1 MKTNKTFE
9 SWYTMIME
17 GELAT
22 ATTATTTTE
31 APTISNDVDT
41 IMTSLETLAKELTE
55 ELEGEDFTEVNEADA
70 EGPSIVMQWM
80 WWMPKAR
87 KAQAKVNKIKLNIT
101 DMEAAAS
108 DAPDAQQKAKIAAKA
123 KQAKEQAVELQKM
136 VDDKFKSKGDLVS
149 KAIHNEKIAG
159 QIASIKRASG
169 LEDDPE
175 KLSTYKE
182 KMAELQQKYKEDQE
196 AIKELEPSD
205 DDKKKAAEKAKE
217 EKAAQDKLE
226 ADAKAAKDKEDGKEP
241 KEPADPKEPKEPA
254 DPKEPKE
261 PADPNEPKEP
271 ADPKEPKEPADPK
284 VKELQDDITAKEG
297 ELADAEKSPDKNKEG
312 IDVLK
317 GAIAGMKKKL
327 EALKQKSAP
336 QESLVTRAKAAG
348 LNELA
353 TEIESKFDWQ
363 VSEGTALHS
372 KYNELIK
379 KTEYSNTLNESK
391 YENLSVKERFS
402 RLM

>member
-22 ATTATTTTE
+22 ATSTTTTE

-55 ELEGEDFTEVNEADA
+55 ELDGEDFTEVNEADA
-70 EGPSIVMQWM
+70 EGPSTVMQWM

-87 KAQAKVNKIKLNIT
+87 KAQAKVNKIKLNVT
-101 DMEAAAS
+101 DMEAAAE
-108 DAPDAQQKAKIAAKA
+108 DAGDTAQKAKITAKA
-123 KQAKEQAVELQKM
+123 KIARDQAGELQKM
-136 VDDKFKSKGDLVS
+136 VDDKFKSKGELVS
-149 KAIHNEKIAG
+149 RVLHNEKIAG
-159 QIASIKRASG
+159 QIASIKRATG

-175 KLSTYKE
+175 KVASYKE
-182 KMAELQQKYKEDQE
+182 KMSELQQKYKEDQA
-196 AIKELEPSD
+196 AIAELEPSKE
-205 DDKKKAAEKAKE
+205 DKEKEAARKQKE
-217 EKAAQDKLE
+217 E
-226 ADAKAAKDKEDGKEP
+226 ADAKAKQDKLNADAQAEKDKEAGKTDTEDEGSEDTDATDGTTPP
-241 KEPADPKEPKEPA
+241 KNDTDNTEDTKV
-254 DPKEPKE
+254 
-261 PADPNEPKEP
+261 
-271 ADPKEPKEPADPK
+271 DPK

-312 IDVLK
+312 INILK

-336 QESLVTRAKAAG
+336 QESLVTRAKASG

-363 VSEGTALHS
+363 VSEGTVLHS

-379 KTEYSNTLNESK
+379 KAEYSNTLNESK

>member
-22 ATTATTTTE
+22 ATSTTTTE

-55 ELEGEDFTEVNEADA
+55 ELDGEDFTEVNEADA

-196 AIKELEPSD
+196 AIKELEPSE
-205 DDKKKAAEKAKE
+205 DDKKEAKAKRDKE
-217 EKAAQDKLE
+217 EAEAKAAQAKLD
-226 ADAKAAKDKEDGKEP
+226 ADAQAAKDKKSGKTDTEDEGSEDTDATDDTTSP
-241 KEPADPKEPKEPA
+241 KNDTDATDDTKV
-254 DPKEPKE
+254 
-261 PADPNEPKEP
+261 
-271 ADPKEPKEPADPK
+271 DPK

-363 VSEGTALHS
+363 VSEGTALHA

-379 KTEYSNTLNESK
+379 KVEYTNTLNESK

>member
-22 ATTATTTTE
+22 ATSTATET
-31 APTISNDVDT
+31 PTISNDVDT
-41 IMTSLETLAKELTE
+41 IITSLETLAKELTE
-55 ELEGEDFTEVNEADA
+55 ELSGEDFSEVNEADA
-70 EGPSIVMQWM
+70 GTPSTVMQWM

-87 KAQAKVNKIKLNIT
+87 KAQAKVNKIKLNVT
-101 DMEAAAS
+101 DMEAAAT
-108 DAPDAQQKAKIAAKA
+108 DAPDAQQKAKITAKA
-123 KQAKEQAVELQKM
+123 KQAKEQAAELQKM
-136 VDDKFKSKGDLVS
+136 VDAKFSSKGDLVG

-175 KLSTYKE
+175 KLATYKE

-196 AIKELEPSD
+196 AIKELEPSE
-205 DDKKKAAEKAKE
+205 DDKKEAKKKAEDD
-217 EKAAQDKLE
+217 KAAQAKLD
-226 ADAKAAKDKEDGKEP
+226 ADAQAAKDKEAGK
-241 KEPADPKEPKEPA
+241 DPK
-254 DPKEPKE
+254 DPKS
-261 PADPNEPKEP
+261 DPQEG
-271 ADPKEPKEPADPK
+271 DPK
-284 VKELQDDITAKEG
+284 VKELQDEITAKEG

-312 IDVLK
+312 INILK

-327 EALKQKSAP
+327 ETLKQKSTQ
-336 QESLVTRAKAAG
+336 QESLVIRAKAAG

-391 YENLSVKERFS
+391 YQNLSVKERFS

>member
-22 ATTATTTTE
+22 ATSTATTTE

-55 ELEGEDFTEVNEADA
+55 ELDGEDFTEVNEADA

-108 DAPDAQQKAKIAAKA
+108 DAPDAEQKAKIAAKA

-136 VDDKFKSKGDLVS
+136 VDDKFKSKGDLVGR
-149 KAIHNEKIAG
+149 AIHNEKIAG

-205 DDKKKAAEKAKE
+205 EDKKAEKAKRDKE
-217 EKAAQDKLE
+217 EAEAKKAQDKLD
-226 ADAKAAKDKEDGKEP
+226 ADAQAAKDKKAGKTDTEDEGSEETETTEETPDEKKAREEKEAAKEKAEKIKSLNAEISTLKGKLSDAEQADTKDEQAITALQNDIKGKEDELKALDTPEPP
-241 KEPADPKEPKEPA
+241 K
-254 DPKEPKE
+254 
-261 PADPNEPKEP
+261 
-271 ADPKEPKEPADPK
+271 
-284 VKELQDDITAKEG
+284 T
-297 ELADAEKSPDKNKEG
+297 
-312 IDVLK
+312 
-317 GAIAGMKKKL
+317 
-327 EALKQKSAP
+327 
-336 QESLVTRAKAAG
+336 ESLVTRAKAAG

-363 VSEGTALHS
+363 VSEGTALHA

-379 KTEYSNTLNESK
+379 KAEYTNTLNESK

>member
-22 ATTATTTTE
+22 ATSTTTTE

-55 ELEGEDFTEVNEADA
+55 ELDGEDFTEVNEADA

-196 AIKELEPSD
+196 AIKELEPSE
-205 DDKKKAAEKAKE
+205 DDKKEAKAKRDKE
-217 EKAAQDKLE
+217 EAEAKAAQAKLD
-226 ADAKAAKDKEDGKEP
+226 ADAQAAKDKKSGKTDTEDEGSEDTDATDDTTSP
-241 KEPADPKEPKEPA
+241 KNDTDATDDTKV
-254 DPKEPKE
+254 
-261 PADPNEPKEP
+261 
-271 ADPKEPKEPADPK
+271 DPK

-317 GAIAGMKKKL
+317 GAIDGMKKKL

-363 VSEGTALHS
+363 VSEGTALHA

-379 KTEYSNTLNESK
+379 KAEYTNTLNESK

>member
-22 ATTATTTTE
+22 ATSTATET
-31 APTISNDVDT
+31 PTISNDVDT
-41 IMTSLETLAKELTE
+41 IITSLETLAKELTE
-55 ELEGEDFTEVNEADA
+55 ELSGEDFSEVNEADA
-70 EGPSIVMQWM
+70 GTPSTVMQWM

-87 KAQAKVNKIKLNIT
+87 KAQAKVNKIKLNVT
-101 DMEAAAS
+101 DMEAAAT
-108 DAPDAQQKAKIAAKA
+108 DAPDAQQKAKITAKA
-123 KQAKEQAVELQKM
+123 KQAKEQAAELQKM
-136 VDDKFKSKGDLVS
+136 VDAKFSSKGDLVG

-175 KLSTYKE
+175 KLATYKE

-196 AIKELEPSD
+196 AIKELEPSE
-205 DDKKKAAEKAKE
+205 DDKKEAKKKAEDD
-217 EKAAQDKLE
+217 KAAQAKLD
-226 ADAKAAKDKEDGKEP
+226 ADAQAAKDKEAGK
-241 KEPADPKEPKEPA
+241 DPK
-254 DPKEPKE
+254 DPKS
-261 PADPNEPKEP
+261 DPQEG
-271 ADPKEPKEPADPK
+271 DPKDPKSDPQEGDPKDPKSDPQEGDPKDPKSDPQEGDPK
-284 VKELQDDITAKEG
+284 VKELQDEITAKEG

-312 IDVLK
+312 INILK

-327 EALKQKSAP
+327 ETLKQKSTQ
-336 QESLVTRAKAAG
+336 QESLVIRAKAAG

-379 KTEYSNTLNESK
+379 KTEYSNT
-391 YENLSVKERFS
+391 
-402 RLM
+402 

>member
-261 PADPNEPKEP
+261 PADP
-271 ADPKEPKEPADPK
+271 K

>member
-22 ATTATTTTE
+22 ATVTE
-31 APTISNDVDT
+31 TPTISNDVDT
-41 IMTSLETLAKELTE
+41 IITSLETLAKELTE
-55 ELEGEDFTEVNEADA
+55 ELEGEDFTEINEADA
-70 EGPSIVMQWM
+70 EGPSVVMQWL

-87 KAQAKVNKIKLNIT
+87 KAQAKVNKIKLNVT
-101 DMEAAAS
+101 DMEAAAT
-108 DAPDAQQKAKIAAKA
+108 DAPDAEQKAKIAAKA
-123 KQAKEQAVELQKM
+123 KQAKEQAAELQKM
-136 VDDKFKSKGDLVS
+136 VDDKFKSKGDLVG

-205 DDKKKAAEKAKE
+205 EDKKAEKAKRDKE
-217 EKAAQDKLE
+217 EAEAKAAQDKLN
-226 ADAKAAKDKEDGKEP
+226 ADAQAAKDKKAGKTEGGEDEEAEAPEETPEEKTAREEKEAAADKAEKIKSLNAEITELGNKL
-241 KEPADPKEPKEPA
+241 KEAGDADTKDEEAINALNTELTAK
-254 DPKEPKE
+254 K
-261 PADPNEPKEP
+261 
-271 ADPKEPKEPADPK
+271 
-284 VKELQDDITAKEG
+284 KELA
-297 ELADAEKSPDKNKEG
+297 A
-312 IDVLK
+312 
-317 GAIAGMKKKL
+317 L
-327 EALKQKSAP
+327 EAPEKTV
-336 QESLVTRAKAAG
+336 EDSLVIRAKAAG

-379 KTEYSNTLNESK
+379 KAEYSNTLNESK
-391 YENLSVKERFS
+391 YQNLSVKERFS

>member
-22 ATTATTTTE
+22 ATVTE
-31 APTISNDVDT
+31 TPTISNDVDT
-41 IMTSLETLAKELTE
+41 IITSLETLAKELTE
-55 ELEGEDFTEVNEADA
+55 ELEGEDFTEINEADA
-70 EGPSIVMQWM
+70 EGPSVVMQWL

-87 KAQAKVNKIKLNIT
+87 KAQAKVNKIKLNVT
-101 DMEAAAS
+101 DMEAAAT
-108 DAPDAQQKAKIAAKA
+108 DAPDAEQKAKIAAKA
-123 KQAKEQAVELQKM
+123 KQAKEQAAELQKM
-136 VDDKFKSKGDLVS
+136 VDDKFKSKGDLVG

-205 DDKKKAAEKAKE
+205 EDKKAEKAKRDKE
-217 EKAAQDKLE
+217 EAEAKAAQDKLN
-226 ADAKAAKDKEDGKEP
+226 ADAQAAKDKKAGKTEDGEDEEAEAPEETPEEKTAREEKEAAADKAEKIKSLNAEITELGNKL
-241 KEPADPKEPKEPA
+241 KEAGDADTKDEEAINALNTELTAK
-254 DPKEPKE
+254 K
-261 PADPNEPKEP
+261 
-271 ADPKEPKEPADPK
+271 
-284 VKELQDDITAKEG
+284 KELA
-297 ELADAEKSPDKNKEG
+297 A
-312 IDVLK
+312 
-317 GAIAGMKKKL
+317 L
-327 EALKQKSAP
+327 EAPEKTV
-336 QESLVTRAKAAG
+336 EDSLVIRAKAAG

-379 KTEYSNTLNESK
+379 KAEYSNTLNESK
-391 YENLSVKERFS
+391 YQNLSVKERFS

>member
-22 ATTATTTTE
+22 ATSTTTTE

-55 ELEGEDFTEVNEADA
+55 ELDGEDFTEVNEADA

-196 AIKELEPSD
+196 AIKELEPSE
-205 DDKKKAAEKAKE
+205 DDKKEAKAKRDKE
-217 EKAAQDKLE
+217 EAEAKAAQAKLD
-226 ADAKAAKDKEDGKEP
+226 ADAQAAKDKKSGKTDTEDEGSEDTDATDDTTSP
-241 KEPADPKEPKEPA
+241 KNDTDATDDTKV
-254 DPKEPKE
+254 
-261 PADPNEPKEP
+261 
-271 ADPKEPKEPADPK
+271 DPK

-363 VSEGTALHS
+363 VSEGTALHA

-379 KTEYSNTLNESK
+379 KAEYTNTLNESK